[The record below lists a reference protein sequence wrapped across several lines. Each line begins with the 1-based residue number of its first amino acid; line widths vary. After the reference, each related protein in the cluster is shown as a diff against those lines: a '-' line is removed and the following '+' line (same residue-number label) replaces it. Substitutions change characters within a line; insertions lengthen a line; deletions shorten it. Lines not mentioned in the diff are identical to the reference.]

1 MTDPK
6 ERKDEARRVPGPKTK
21 RPVIPTSFQISRVS
35 PMRQILDEAE
45 GNVPP
50 QPPSQTPSF
59 ESDPTPESS
68 VVTQT
73 SIVTETSQVTE
84 TSLPTQTTLVSET
97 RPTAE
102 TSLVTETSPAIGY
115 KISEIPRP
123 VTPTSPV
130 TETSL
135 VPEQPQAWS
144 ESSLTTPTSLVT
156 ETSPVLVTSLGKVD
170 LVASLP
176 DVEGYLQIPN
186 RITDHLLPLLAP
198 YSQLVF
204 VRLYRLSWGFGKPFC
219 AVSLPKLAEKTQI
232 SQSSVQ
238 RAIADLEAKGLIRKS
253 ERIFGKSK
261 VQGVVYEVVSGNSPV
276 QETSPVRKS
285 SLVRETSNKYLK
297 ASLKDVSSE
306 DPIYEVRKIAAR
318 FREMYHGDP
327 NYSLERLR
335 ADVMT
340 ALEGQ
345 GIIVDER
352 TLAEGLRGVTL

>member
-6 ERKDEARRVPGPKTK
+6 ERKDETRRVPGPKTR

-50 QPPSQTPSF
+50 LEPDSAGSPAVPEPEPSL
-59 ESDPTPESS
+59 
-68 VVTQT
+68 VTQT
-73 SIVTETSQVTE
+73 SMVTKTSQVPE
-84 TSLPTQTTLVSET
+84 SNLVDQTSLVMENRQIT
-97 RPTAE
+97 E
-102 TSLVTETSPAIGY
+102 TSLVTETSPASSY
-115 KISEIPRP
+115 KISDLPRQVP
-123 VTPTSPV
+123 QTSPV

-135 VPEQPQAWS
+135 VPEQIQAWS
-144 ESSLTTPTSLVT
+144 ENSLVTPTSLVP
-156 ETSPVLVTSLGKVD
+156 ETSPVAVTSLDKID

-176 DVEGYLQIPN
+176 DVEGFLQMPN
-186 RITDHLLPLLAP
+186 RIVDHLLPLLAP

-261 VQGVVYEVVSGNSPV
+261 AQGVVYEVVSGNSPV
-276 QETSPVRKS
+276 QETTPGRKTSP
-285 SLVRETSNKYLK
+285 VRETSNKYLK
-297 ASLKDVSSE
+297 TSLKNVSSE
-306 DPIYEVRKIAAR
+306 EPIYEVRKIAAR

-352 TLAEGLRGVTL
+352 TLAEGLRGITL